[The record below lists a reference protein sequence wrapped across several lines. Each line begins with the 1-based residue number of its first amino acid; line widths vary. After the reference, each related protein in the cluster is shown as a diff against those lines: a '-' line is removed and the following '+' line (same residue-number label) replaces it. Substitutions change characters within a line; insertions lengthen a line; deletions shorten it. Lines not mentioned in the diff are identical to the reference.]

1 MNFIYV
7 IEKLKQSKSKKMNKK
22 LFRNCVN
29 TLTPYKITATDVWSN
44 NNDFLKLDWNESTIP
59 PSNNVL
65 DAIYDVIKTNRL
77 HWYPPYLNTPLLESI
92 ANYCKVEVDNIQY
105 FAGSDSLH
113 EYIIQACIEPNDSV
127 VIVTPTYDNFRAV
140 VSSFGGKIYKYE
152 LDEPFNYDIEDL
164 ISYIKSVN
172 PKLVY
177 ICNPNNPTGTIYSYN
192 DLEYLIKEISN
203 SLIIIDEAYY
213 EFSGI
218 TLASL
223 VGSCNNFIVTRTFS
237 KAFGLASFRI
247 GYGIAHHSIINTLNK
262 IRNPKS
268 VSLFAQFAA
277 HKALEDISY
286 VKNYVKN
293 VEKSKIIIRS
303 FFDNYRIKYFV
314 GGGNYILVNSNGLGH
329 EKLLLF
335 LNENNILVRDL
346 GHIQSL
352 QNYIRITLG
361 LEENTLKV
369 VSVFEKFINNK

>member
-1 MNFIYV
+1 MIKNF
-7 IEKLKQSKSKKMNKK
+7 
-22 LFRNCVN
+22 FRNCIN
-29 TLTPYKITATDVWSN
+29 TLKPYKTTAVDVWSN
-44 NNDFLKLDWNESTIP
+44 KNDFLKLDWNESTVP
-59 PSNNVL
+59 PSNIVI
-65 DAIYDVIKTNRL
+65 DAIYDLIKKNRL

-92 ANYCKVEVDNIQY
+92 ANYCKVETDNIQY

-127 VIVTPTYDNFRAV
+127 VVVTPTYDNFRAV
-140 VSSFGGKIYKYE
+140 VSSFGGKIFNYE
-152 LDEPFNYDIEDL
+152 LDEPFNCHIKDL

-177 ICNPNNPTGTIYSYN
+177 ICNPNNPTGTTYSYN
-192 DLEYLIKEISN
+192 DLEYLINETSN

-213 EFSGI
+213 EFTGI

-223 VGSCNNFIVTRTFS
+223 VSSYSNFIVSRTFS

-247 GYGIAHHSIINTLNK
+247 GYCIANRSIITTLNK
-262 IRNPKS
+262 VRNPKS

-286 VKNYVKN
+286 VKKYVKN
-293 VEKSKIIIRS
+293 VESSKVIITS
-303 FFDNYRIKYFV
+303 FFDDYRIKYFV
-314 GGGNYILVNSNGLGH
+314 GGGNYILVNTNGLGH
-329 EKLLLF
+329 EKLILF

-352 QNYIRITLG
+352 QNYLRITLG
-361 LEENTLKV
+361 LEKHTLKLV
-369 VSVFEKFINNK
+369 NVFKLFIKNK